1 MDFEHDEKKIKIACY
16 IAGVAIVTIIFLAV
30 KGCSRR
36 KSEPIV
42 MPQEQTTDTQAVK
55 KQLGVSQN
63 TAEKITK
70 EIHYIQTGETQPS
83 VTYYVTAP
91 TAETA
96 AEQVAK
102 DIKEGQ
108 PTVPKEAAQKS
119 DRTVVTA
126 DKEKQ
131 KVDVYKI
138 NLAKT
143 HKVKAGIMTSDGKT
157 YGGIGYQAG
166 KWEGMVYTRS
176 GKKIEAVSITY
187 TLAEW

>member
-1 MDFEHDEKKIKIACY
+1 MDFNSINRKK
-16 IAGVAIVTIIFLAV
+16 LAV
-30 KGCSRR
+30 LILSVILLVGITVGIFRSCSRQ
-36 KSEPIV
+36 KTEPIV
-42 MPQEQTTDTQAVK
+42 MPQEQTTDTTAVK
-55 KQLGVSQN
+55 KQLGVSQD

-70 EIHYIQTGETQPS
+70 EIRYIQTGETQPS

-91 TAETA
+91 TVETA
-96 AEQVAK
+96 AEKVAA
-102 DIKEGQ
+102 DIKDGQ

-126 DKEKQ
+126 DKDKQ

-138 NLAKT
+138 NLNKA
-143 HKVKAGIMTSDGKT
+143 HKLKAGVMSADGKT

>member
-16 IAGVAIVTIIFLAV
+16 VAGVAIVAIIFLAV
-30 KGCSRR
+30 RGCSRR
-36 KSEPIV
+36 KTEPIV
-42 MPQEQTTDTQAVK
+42 MPQKQTTDTQAVK
-55 KQLGVSQN
+55 NQLDVSQN

-70 EIHYIQTGETQPS
+70 EIHYIQTGETQPR

-91 TAETA
+91 TVETA
-96 AEQVAK
+96 AEKIAT
-102 DIKEGQ
+102 DIKDGQ

-138 NLAKT
+138 NLNKA
-143 HKVKAGIMTSDGKT
+143 HKLKAGIMAADGKT
-157 YGGIGYQAG
+157 YGGIGYQSG
-166 KWEGMVYTRS
+166 RWEGMLYTRS

>member
-1 MDFEHDEKKIKIACY
+1 MENDNKKRLILIASG
-16 IAGVAIVTIIFLAV
+16 ILLIGSAVGIFYS
-30 KGCSRR
+30 CSRK
-36 KSEPIV
+36 KSDPIV
-42 MPQEQTTDTQAVK
+42 MPQEQTTDTQTVK

-91 TAETA
+91 TVETA
-96 AEQVAK
+96 AEKVAA
-102 DIKEGQ
+102 DIKDGQ

-126 DKEKQ
+126 DKDHQ

-138 NLAKT
+138 NLRKS
-143 HKVKAGIMTSDGKT
+143 HKIKAGVLTADGKA
-157 YGGIGYQAG
+157 YGGVGFQAG

-176 GKKIEAVSITY
+176 GKKIEAASITY